1 MPFSLVILAGGR
13 AKRMG
18 TNKCIMPLAG
28 QPVVSY
34 ILNELSPHAAETFLI
49 ANDPTP
55 FASFGL
61 PIFPDDVQGVW
72 PLGGLATALRR
83 ATQPMIVLTA
93 CDMPFIRWAVVD
105 VLLSWAVTA
114 EVVMPKV
121 RGEAEP
127 LLAVYSRRCL
137 PAVERALAAGERRM
151 VSFLPAVRVKEVE
164 EDLLLAADPSG
175 MTFFNLNTPDDVT
188 QAEKIVREAMGDK
201 SLKRQ

>member
-1 MPFSLVILAGGR
+1 MLFSLVILAGGR

-28 QPVVSY
+28 RPVVSY
-34 ILNELSPHAAETFLI
+34 ILNELSPHAAETVLI
-49 ANDPTP
+49 ANDPAP

-61 PIFPDDVQGVW
+61 PTYPDDVQGVG

-83 ATQPMIVLTA
+83 AAQPTIVLTA
-93 CDMPFIRWAVVD
+93 CDMPFIRWTLVEY
-105 VLLSWAVTA
+105 LLSLAVTA
-114 EVVMPKV
+114 EVVMPVV

-127 LLAVYSRRCL
+127 LLAVYSRACL
-137 PAVERALAAGERRM
+137 PAIERALAAGERRM
-151 VSFLPAVRVKEVE
+151 VSFLPAVHVKQVE
-164 EDLLLAADPSG
+164 ENLLLAADPSG

-188 QAEKIVREAMGDK
+188 RAEKIVREAMGDK

>member
-28 QPVVSY
+28 HPVVSY

-61 PIFPDDVQGVW
+61 PIFPDDVQGVG

-83 ATQPMIVLTA
+83 ATQPMILLTA

-105 VLLSWAVTA
+105 ILLSLAVTA

-127 LLAVYSRRCL
+127 LLAVYSRACL
-137 PAVERALAAGERRM
+137 PAIERALAAGERRM